1 MFGPY
6 LPYEEL
12 AGRKEIE
19 IVHKQDGWIVHIVKT
34 IALLLEPEFYIH
46 MLRVYQGNRTALAI
60 PEIKELVPE

>member
-1 MFGPY
+1 MVGPE

-46 MLRVYQGNRTALAI
+46 MLRVY
-60 PEIKELVPE
+60 